1 MNKNII
7 IGIIVLAILVLAGIW
22 LMGSNKG
29 PESALPTVQP
39 QAPSESQ
46 PSDTTG
52 MIIKDADALNV
63 GDVDKEFQAI
73 DKDLQTL

>member
-7 IGIIVLAILVLAGIW
+7 IGAIVLGILVLGGVW
-22 LMGSNKG
+22 WSQSKKG
-29 PESALPTVQP
+29 PSYAPLPIQST
-39 QAPSESQ
+39 
-46 PSDTTG
+46 DTTG
-52 MIIKDADALNV
+52 MIIKDADAINV